1 VGALVC
7 VKLFFCHGAE
17 ERESKDYEFSRV
29 SVLER
34 WEAGRRD
41 MQDTINHPDWLK
53 QAGRE
58 SGAMQ
63 YDLTRHSRQL
73 NPLAL

>member
-1 VGALVC
+1 
-7 VKLFFCHGAE
+7 
-17 ERESKDYEFSRV
+17 
-29 SVLER
+29 
-34 WEAGRRD
+34 